1 MRSRADELRESVQQF
16 HREHPA
22 VWTLFCEFT
31 QDRIARGFK
40 NYSVKA
46 IFERIRWET
55 DQSYADSCSQD
66 FKINNNFPAFYAR
79 RWMKLHPEHDGFFR
93 TRKQVSEDQPARG
106 LRELR
111 RVEWE
116 ARV

>member
-1 MRSRADELRESVQQF
+1 MRSRNDELREAVQQF
-16 HREHPA
+16 HRAHPA

-31 QDRIARGFK
+31 QDRIARGFTH
-40 NYSVKA
+40 YSAKA
-46 IFERIRWET
+46 VMERIRWET
-55 DQSYADSCSQD
+55 DQSGDADW
-66 FKINNNFPAFYAR
+66 KINNNFASFYGR

-111 RVEWE
+111 RVDWE